1 MCPGYVRVR
10 DNAARR
16 PILTGHHKKRA
27 RAHEAVECDS
37 PPTYTT
43 QSLPAVATFPAF
55 PAGPGL
61 SVVVS
66 RCGTGTGTTT
76 SRPERTNREPQPP
89 HTTSAPHVSRR
100 GHLKTPVPVPR
111 PPASALR
118 CPREKKKNVHHHHH
132 RPPRQLRACACTGAT
147 EPASLLLLLL
157 VGMGAAAV
165 DGAASASMRAAVS
178 RLSFGA
184 AAEERRDAA
193 GEVARLARA
202 DERTKRLLPELGVV
216 PPLLDMLADADA
228 RGAAGARVAAAGAL
242 LELARG
248 THRLVDRSVTS
259 TSPCLLYLPACLG
272 VLSSRFFSRA
282 TSLINVPCYYWN

>member
-1 MCPGYVRVR
+1 VLHTSAAGALE
-10 DNAARR
+10 NA
-16 PILTGHHKKRA
+16 RA
-27 RAHEAVECDS
+27 RA
-37 PPTYTT
+37 PPARLGAT
-43 QSLPAVATFPAF
+43 LPA
-55 PAGPGL
+55 
-61 SVVVS
+61 
-66 RCGTGTGTTT
+66 R
-76 SRPERTNREPQPP
+76 
-89 HTTSAPHVSRR
+89 
-100 GHLKTPVPVPR
+100 KT
-111 PPASALR
+111 
-118 CPREKKKNVHHHHH
+118 KNVHHHHH